1 MIPHFDSKKAE
12 LDWLR
17 QNKALLL
24 HQKKA
29 AIKYTDAIP
38 LITPRIFS
46 TLADTLQGKAA
57 LTEEN
62 TSGILKAE
70 AVMNSCNFLDSH
82 GDVHLNGIWKKT
94 IKDAGTKGFY
104 WLQEHQSK
112 FDKVIAEGAKAEVR
126 TVTWKSLGY
135 DYPGTTE
142 ALVFLADL
150 EPERNPYMHE
160 QYAKGRV
167 KEHSVGM
174 YYDQIAMCVNSEEKW
189 WREEKENWEE
199 FAPLVANKEALEG
212 RSAFWAV
219 KAARL
224 VEGSAVLMGSNP
236 ATPTISVSPAAAKR
250 LDQPRSNRF
259 QTIGKKY

>member
-1 MIPHFDSKKAE
+1 MTPQFANVREE

-17 QNKALLL
+17 QNKAMLLY
-24 HQKKA
+24 QKKA

-38 LITPRIFS
+38 LI
-46 TLADTLQGKAA
+46 ALQGELPAPVVKAA
-57 LTEEN
+57 DG
-62 TSGILKAE
+62 TSDRAILKAE
-70 AVMNSCNFLDSH
+70 VVMNSCNFLDSH
-82 GDVHLNGIWKKT
+82 GDVHLSGVWKKT
-94 IKDAGTKGFY
+94 LKDNASKGFY
-104 WLQEHQSK
+104 WLQEHERK
-112 FDKVIAEGAKAEVR
+112 FDKVIAEGARAEVR
-126 TVTWKSLGY
+126 TMTWKSLGY

-174 YYDQIAMCVNSEEKW
+174 YYDQIAMCVNSTEKW
-189 WREEKENWEE
+189 WIEEKENWDEYE
-199 FAPLVANKEALEG
+199 KFIANKEALEG

-219 KAARL
+219 KSARL
-224 VEGSAVLMGSNP
+224 MEGSAVLMGSNP
-236 ATPTISVSPAAAKR
+236 ATPTISINPAKHTPLEETIR
-250 LDQPRSNRF
+250 NRF